1 VGYVLLLLATLSW
14 SFVGVLVKS
23 ASVTVDSSIITF
35 ARFFL
40 GIAFLGAYLLLKDGR
55 IQLRSAMP
63 WIWLGAIGK
72 SCNYFFENM
81 AISIGY
87 SYGNMLVPP
96 IQTVTLLI
104 VTTIWLKERVGL
116 KGWIAAA
123 MCLSGVVLIGWNGD
137 ATGLLAGEGGWT
149 TLLFAIAG
157 IGAAIHV
164 LSQKM
169 LIKSMDAGNMNFS
182 IFFWAS
188 ILMAIPIPFQAD
200 VPDLPL
206 TAWTWVTLALL
217 GLITGLSFNWFAEA
231 LRRVS
236 FPVVIIISNSTAVF
250 MLIWS
255 YLFYREPITLYIVT
269 GAAVFIAGI
278 VLLNLPI
285 GKKASGKRERKKRQ
299 AMPGAS
305 ASLGAEADG

>member
-23 ASVTVDSSIITF
+23 ASVTVDSTMITF

-40 GIAFLGAYLLLKDGR
+40 GIVFLGAFLLLKNGR

-72 SCNYFFENM
+72 SCNYYFENM

-96 IQTVTLLI
+96 IQTVTLLL
-104 VTTIWLKERVGL
+104 VTTLWLREQVGT

-123 MCLSGVVLIGWNGD
+123 MCLSGVVVIGWNGD
-137 ATGLLAGEGGWT
+137 AAGLFTGKGGLT
-149 TLLFAIAG
+149 TVLYAAAG
-157 IGAAIHV
+157 IGAAVHV

-169 LIKSMDAGNMNFS
+169 LVQSMDPGNMNFS
-182 IFFWAS
+182 IFFWCS
-188 ILMAIPIPFQAD
+188 ILMAIPIPFQ
-200 VPDLPL
+200 PDIVTGPV
-206 TAWTWVTLALL
+206 TAWTWMALALL

-236 FPVVIIISNSTAVF
+236 FPIVIIISNSTAVF
-250 MLIWS
+250 MLLWS
-255 YLFYREPITLYIVT
+255 YLFYREPITLYIVA

-278 VLLNLPI
+278 VLLNLP
-285 GKKASGKRERKKRQ
+285 
-299 AMPGAS
+299 
-305 ASLGAEADG
+305 LGRTSKEADG

>member
-23 ASVTVDSSIITF
+23 ASVAVDSSVITF

-40 GIAFLGAYLLLKDGR
+40 GIVFLGAFLLLKDGR

-72 SCNYFFENM
+72 SCNYYFENM

-96 IQTVTLLI
+96 IQTVTLLL
-104 VTTIWLKERVGL
+104 VTTLWLKERVGT

-123 MCLSGVVLIGWNGD
+123 MCLSGVVMIGWNGD
-137 ATGLLAGEGGWT
+137 ASGLFTGKGGLT
-149 TLLFAIAG
+149 TILFAIAG
-157 IGAAIHV
+157 IGAAVHV

-169 LIKSMDAGNMNFS
+169 LIQSMAPGNMNFS
-182 IFFWAS
+182 IFFWCS
-188 ILMAIPIPFQAD
+188 ILMAIPIPFQSD
-200 VPDLPL
+200 VLHGPV
-206 TAWTWVTLALL
+206 TAWTWTALALL
-217 GLITGLSFNWFAEA
+217 GLITGLSFNWFAES

-236 FPVVIIISNSTAVF
+236 FPIVIIISNSTAVF
-250 MLIWS
+250 MLLWS
-255 YLFYREPITLYIVT
+255 YLFYREPITLYILS

-278 VLLNLPI
+278 VLLNLP
-285 GKKASGKRERKKRQ
+285 
-299 AMPGAS
+299 
-305 ASLGAEADG
+305 LGRTAREADG